1 MQRAYSSAVEPPAH
15 NRLVPGSNP
24 GRPIYYRG
32 KNVDIEFKN
41 LITLQQIDG
50 KLIEV
55 SHFLNAV
62 PSKLKSIDKKIEA
75 SFQIVTNANDKLTEN
90 QKKRRDVE
98 AKVQDTKTLISK
110 YKRQLSDVRTN
121 KEYTSLLHEIAEIE
135 KKGDSLEE
143 EIISEMLKADDIE
156 EEIKSAT
163 QKAEDAK
170 KNLTKQKASLLNKK
184 AEQDEI
190 KANLLVEKENLLPKI
205 PSDQIKL
212 YNKISIINN
221 GISLSIVTGDFCSMC
236 HMRIRPQVLNE
247 LKGETSI
254 ILCENCGR
262 ILHF

>member
-1 MQRAYSSAVEPPAH
+1 M
-15 NRLVPGSNP
+15 
-24 GRPIYYRG
+24 
-32 KNVDIEFKN
+32 DIEFKN
-41 LITLQQIDG
+41 LTKLQQIDE
-50 KLIEV
+50 KLIEI

-62 PSKLKSIDKKIEA
+62 PSNHKSIDKKIED
-75 SFQIVTNANDKLTEN
+75 SFKIVTKAKDNLIAN

-98 AKVQDTKTLISK
+98 VEVQDAKTLILK

-121 KEYTSLLHEIAEIE
+121 KEYTSLLHEITETE

-163 QKAEDAK
+163 QKAERAK
-170 KNLTKQKASLLNKK
+170 AKFTKELEALLKK
-184 AEQDEI
+184 KTEQEEL
-190 KANLLVEKENLLPKI
+190 KANLLVEKDNLLPNI
-205 PSDQIKL
+205 PKDQIAL
-212 YNKISIINN
+212 YNKISIMNN
-221 GISLSIVTGDFCSMC
+221 GISLSVVTGEFCSMC

-247 LKGETSI
+247 LRAENSI

>member
-1 MQRAYSSAVEPPAH
+1 M
-15 NRLVPGSNP
+15 
-24 GRPIYYRG
+24 
-32 KNVDIEFKN
+32 DTEFKN
-41 LITLQQIDG
+41 LITLQQIDE
-50 KLIEV
+50 KLIEI
-55 SHFLNAV
+55 SHFLNGV

-75 SFQIVTNANDKLTEN
+75 SFQIVSNAKDKLTAN
-90 QKKRRDVE
+90 QKKRRDIE
-98 AKVQDTKTLISK
+98 AKVQDTKTLVSK

-121 KEYTSLLHEIAEIE
+121 KEYTSLLHEIAETE
-135 KKGDSLEE
+135 KMGDSLEE

-163 QKAEDAK
+163 QKAEEAK
-170 KNLTKQKASLLNKK
+170 EKLTKEVEALMKKK

-221 GISLSIVTGDFCSMC
+221 GISLSKVIGDFCSMC

-247 LKGETSI
+247 LKEETSV

-262 ILHF
+262 ILHL